1 MNKMTEYIMQIN
13 SLYYNKQCKYVKNKL
28 LSIENHDI
36 ADMMFFK
43 KVQVILKNYLF
54 SSKK

>member
-13 SLYYNKQCKYVKNKL
+13 TLYYNKQCKYVKNKL

-54 SSKK
+54 S

>member
-1 MNKMTEYIMQIN
+1 MNKMAEYIMQIN

-36 ADMMFFK
+36 TDMMFFK

-54 SSKK
+54 S